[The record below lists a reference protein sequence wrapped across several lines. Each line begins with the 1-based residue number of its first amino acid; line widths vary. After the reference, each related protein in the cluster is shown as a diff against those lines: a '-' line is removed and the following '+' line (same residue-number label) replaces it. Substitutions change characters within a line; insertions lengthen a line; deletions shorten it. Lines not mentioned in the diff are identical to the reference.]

1 MADSLGI
8 GGQIAGATA
17 GGALGIASNAI
28 SNAIGIGQGEGSAKS
43 MGLFNL
49 QLQKNLWD
57 YTNYENQVKHMK
69 NAGLNVGLMSG
80 GGGQGGSTNA
90 SSGNVQNT
98 GGGGGIDGMALMLQ
112 AQLNKAQIE
121 NINAD
126 TKKKEVEANKLA
138 GVDTEVGRAQIAN
151 LLQGV
156 ENQKAQEVLT
166 QVQTRIGNAEANIKE
181 MSIDNSVRYLK
192 GLADYQEKEVERLT
206 YDNYV
211 SKNTADTKI
220 NMANAELVKV
230 YLENALTKAQTD
242 NTIQMTEESK
252 QRILQK
258 WSEVSQGWHNVKSNE
273 IKAQSDKFM
282 AELKAEYPGAFD
294 VVGKGADSIVN
305 GLTDF
310 MNYLFGT
317 ERYKADY
324 KKVN

>member
-1 MADSLGI
+1 MSLI
-8 GGQIAGATA
+8 GGGLGLAGQ
-17 GGALGIASNAI
+17 ALG
-28 SNAIGIGQGEGSAKS
+28 NAIGLGQGEASAEELAK
-43 MGLFNL
+43 FNL

-57 YTNYENQVKHMK
+57 YTNYENQVKHMR
-69 NAGLNVGLMSG
+69 NAGLNIGLMYG
-80 GGGQGGSTNA
+80 H
-90 SSGNVQNT
+90 
-98 GGGGGIDGMALMLQ
+98 GGGGGATASIAGGSAQKVSDQSFTQGMAMMQQ

-138 GVDTEVGRAQIAN
+138 GVDTEVGKAQIAN

-181 MSIDNSVRYLK
+181 MSIDSSVRYLK

-220 NMANAELVKV
+220 KMANAELVKV
-230 YLENALTKAQTD
+230 YLENALTKEQTD

-324 KKVN
+324 KKVK

>member
-1 MADSLGI
+1 MAGELGMSLI
-8 GGQIAGATA
+8 GGGLGLAGQ
-17 GGALGIASNAI
+17 ALG
-28 SNAIGIGQGEGSAKS
+28 NAIGLGQGEASAEELAKY
-43 MGLFNL
+43 NL
-49 QLQKNLWD
+49 NLQKNLWD

-69 NAGLNVGLMSG
+69 NAGLNIGLMYG
-80 GGGQGGSTNA
+80 H
-90 SSGNVQNT
+90 
-98 GGGGGIDGMALMLQ
+98 GGGGGATASIAGGNAQKVSDQSFTQGMAMMQQ

-181 MSIDNSVRYLK
+181 MSIDSSVRYLK

-324 KKVN
+324 KKVQ

>member
-1 MADSLGI
+1 M
-8 GGQIAGATA
+8 Q
-17 GGALGIASNAI
+17 
-28 SNAIGIGQGEGSAKS
+28 
-43 MGLFNL
+43 
-49 QLQKNLWD
+49 
-57 YTNYENQVKHMK
+57 
-69 NAGLNVGLMSG
+69 
-80 GGGQGGSTNA
+80 
-90 SSGNVQNT
+90 
-98 GGGGGIDGMALMLQ
+98 Q

-181 MSIDNSVRYLK
+181 MSIDSSVRYLK

-220 NMANAELVKV
+220 NMANAELIKV

-242 NTIQMTEESK
+242 NTMQMTEESK

-282 AELKAEYPGAFD
+282 AELKAEYPGAFE

-317 ERYKADY
+317 ERHKAEY
-324 KKVN
+324 KKVK